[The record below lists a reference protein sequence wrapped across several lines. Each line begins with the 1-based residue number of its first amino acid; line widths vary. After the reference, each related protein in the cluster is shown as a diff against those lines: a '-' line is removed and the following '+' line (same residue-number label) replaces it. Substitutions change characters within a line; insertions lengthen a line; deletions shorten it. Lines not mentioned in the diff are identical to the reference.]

1 MNINNNTSIIYSNIY
16 YNVLSDKNIIN
27 KELNKKPNLEGK
39 NVSPENELEKEK
51 TVNEVEKTKGKK
63 IDIKV

>member
-1 MNINNNTSIIYSNIY
+1 MNINNNTSITYHNIY
-16 YNVLSDKNIIN
+16 YAILSDKNIMK

-51 TVNEVEKTKGKK
+51 TVN
-63 IDIKV
+63 

>member
-63 IDIKV
+63 

>member
-1 MNINNNTSIIYSNIY
+1 MNINNNTSITYHNIY
-16 YNVLSDKNIIN
+16 YAILSDKNIMK

-63 IDIKV
+63 VDIKA